1 MYVYIKNI
9 KVFTS
14 IFINSYFIFK
24 LYFIYIFCQCFR
36 VFVFLFCVSESV
48 AAHLLTALVGMG
60 KKPPNNQVFFCSSII
75 SHR

>member
-9 KVFTS
+9 KVFMS

-24 LYFIYIFCQCFR
+24 LYFIYISCQCFR
-36 VFVFLFCVSESV
+36 FFFLFFFCVSVSV

-60 KKPPNNQVFFCSSII
+60 KKPPSNQVFFAAA
-75 SHR
+75 